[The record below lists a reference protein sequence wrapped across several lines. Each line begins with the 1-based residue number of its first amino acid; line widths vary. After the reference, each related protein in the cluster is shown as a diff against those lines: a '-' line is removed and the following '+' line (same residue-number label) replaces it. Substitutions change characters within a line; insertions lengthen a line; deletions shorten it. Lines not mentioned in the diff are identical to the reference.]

1 MEYIDEARRE
11 YSRAD
16 YHAAHVS
23 EGMANMEN
31 LERIADN
38 LLEIDMTLQAILKAL
53 TEGLLNK

>member
-1 MEYIDEARRE
+1 MEYIDEARNE
-11 YSRAD
+11 YARAD
-16 YHAAHVS
+16 YAAAAVS
-23 EGMANMEN
+23 EKMANMEN